1 MSEPRLKKDRPPEQ
15 TPVPPVEPPTPDQ
28 PTTEIAPRL
37 STASPATRAWRR
49 FRTNK
54 LAMIGTSLVVLLV
67 LFCFVGPL
75 LWRTNQVTVNIDFTV
90 INLPWGTP
98 GHPLGT
104 NDLGYD
110 ILGRL
115 MKGGKTSLTIGLL
128 AGILATFIGTCWGA
142 IAGYVGGP
150 VDAVMMR
157 VVDAGIA
164 LPATFLLL
172 ILSAILRPSIPLMI
186 VVIGLVSWLVPARL
200 IRAEAISIK
209 TRDYVLALRAVG
221 GSHTRAV
228 ARHIIPNTVGTM
240 IVNAT
245 FQVADAILLVAYISF
260 LGMGVE
266 PPATDWGAM
275 LTNGIQYTYAGYWW
289 LIFPAGLLIVLTV
302 VAFNFIGDGLRDM
315 FDVKGKQ
322 S

>member
-1 MSEPRLKKDRPPEQ
+1 VTTSTPAPEL
-15 TPVPPVEPPTPDQ
+15 
-28 PTTEIAPRL
+28 APRL

-49 FRTNK
+49 FRSNK
-54 LAMIGTSLVVLLV
+54 LAMIGTTIVILLI
-67 LFCFVGPL
+67 LFCFAGPL
-75 LWRTNQVTVNIDFTV
+75 VWVTDQVTVSIDLAI
-90 INLPWGTP
+90 INKPWGTP

-104 NDLGYD
+104 NNLGYD

-115 MKGGKTSLTIGLL
+115 MKAGQTSLIIGLL
-128 AGILATFIGTCWGA
+128 AGLLATLIGTCWGA
-142 IAGYVGGP
+142 IAGYIGGP
-150 VDAVMMR
+150 VDAIMMR

-172 ILSAILRPSIPLMI
+172 ILSAIMHPSIPLMI

-200 IRAEAISIK
+200 IRAEAITIK

-228 ARHIIPNTVGTM
+228 ARHIIPNTIGTM

-275 LTNGIQYTYAGYWW
+275 LTKGIDYTYAGYWW
-289 LIFPAGLLIVLTV
+289 LIFPPGLLIVITV
-302 VAFNFIGDGLRDM
+302 CAFNFIGDGLRDM
-315 FDVKGKQ
+315 FDVKGRQ

>member
-1 MSEPRLKKDRPPEQ
+1 MTISRDGAARPVAEL
-15 TPVPPVEPPTPDQ
+15 
-28 PTTEIAPRL
+28 APRL
-37 STASPATRAWRR
+37 SSVSPAARAWRR
-49 FRTNK
+49 FRSNK
-54 LAMIGTSLVVLLV
+54 LALIGTAVIVLLV
-67 LFCFVGPL
+67 VFCFAGPL
-75 LWRTNQVTVNIDFTV
+75 IWRTDQTTVNISLDA
-90 INLPWGTP
+90 INRPWGSP

-110 ILGRL
+110 VLGRL
-115 MKGGKTSLTIGLL
+115 MKAGKTSLVIGLM

-142 IAGYVGGP
+142 VAGYVGGA
-150 VDAVMMR
+150 VDVVMMR

-172 ILSAILRPSIPLMI
+172 ILSAIIRPSIPLMI

-228 ARHIIPNTVGTM
+228 ARHIIPNTIGTM
-240 IVNAT
+240 VVNAT

-275 LTNGIQYTYAGYWW
+275 LTKGIQYTYAGFWW
-289 LIFPAGLLIVLTV
+289 LIFPAGLLIVITV
-302 VAFNFIGDGLRDM
+302 CAFNFVGDGLRDM

>member
-1 MSEPRLKKDRPPEQ
+1 MTATLKPQSSGVAPLAEL
-15 TPVPPVEPPTPDQ
+15 
-28 PTTEIAPRL
+28 APRL
-37 STASPATRAWRR
+37 STASPAARAWRR
-49 FRTNK
+49 FRANK
-54 LAMIGTSLVVLLV
+54 LALIGTTIVILLV
-67 LFCFVGPL
+67 LFCFAGPL
-75 LWRTNQVTVNIDFTV
+75 IRPTDQVTVNIALDA
-90 INLPWGTP
+90 INQPWGSP

-110 ILGRL
+110 VLGRL
-115 MKGGKTSLTIGLL
+115 MKAGQTSLTIGLL

-142 IAGYVGGP
+142 IAGYIGGV

-172 ILSAILRPSIPLMI
+172 ILSAIIRPSIPLMI

-209 TRDYVLALRAVG
+209 TRAYVMALRAVG

-228 ARHIIPNTVGTM
+228 ARHIIPNTIGTM

-289 LIFPAGLLIVLTV
+289 LIFPAGLLIVITV
-302 VAFNFIGDGLRDM
+302 CAFNFVGDGLRDM
-315 FDVKGKQ
+315 FDVKGREQ
-322 S
+322 

>member
-1 MSEPRLKKDRPPEQ
+1 MTTSTPAPEL
-15 TPVPPVEPPTPDQ
+15 
-28 PTTEIAPRL
+28 APRL

-49 FRTNK
+49 FRSNK
-54 LAMIGTSLVVLLV
+54 LAMIGTTIVILLI
-67 LFCFVGPL
+67 LFCFAGPL
-75 LWRTNQVTVNIDFTV
+75 VWVTDQVTVSIDLAI
-90 INLPWGTP
+90 INKPWGTP

-104 NDLGYD
+104 NNLGYD

-115 MKGGKTSLTIGLL
+115 MKAGQTSLIIGLL
-128 AGILATFIGTCWGA
+128 AGLLATLIGTCWGA
-142 IAGYVGGP
+142 IAGYIGGP
-150 VDAVMMR
+150 VDAIMMR

-172 ILSAILRPSIPLMI
+172 ILSAIMHPSIPLMI

-200 IRAEAISIK
+200 IRAEAITIK

-228 ARHIIPNTVGTM
+228 ARHIIPNTIGTM

-275 LTNGIQYTYAGYWW
+275 LTKGIDYTYAGYWW
-289 LIFPAGLLIVLTV
+289 LIFPPGLLIVITV
-302 VAFNFIGDGLRDM
+302 CAFNFIGDGLRDM
-315 FDVKGKQ
+315 FDVKGRQ